1 MTTIEKNVRA
11 NVALIYT
18 LRKLVSK
25 TAVELYVCVASLW
38 ALGQLVWVSMVFE
51 NLARVGA
58 AHAVQFIIAA
68 VLNTTTLVQLVLVV
82 GAFAALSLIVD
93 LVRGSSPSRTLAA

>member
-1 MTTIEKNVRA
+1 MTTIEKNVMA

-25 TAVELYVCVASLW
+25 TALELYIFVASLW

-51 NLARVGA
+51 NLAHVGISGSL
-58 AHAVQFIIAA
+58 QFILAA
-68 VLNTTTLVQLVLVV
+68 ALNTDLLVQLFLVV
-82 GAFAALSLIVD
+82 GVLSALSLFTD
-93 LVRGSSPSRTLAA
+93 LLRSFSPQ